1 MSEKRIVRAAAV
13 QISPNI
19 ERSDGTLNK
28 VCEAIDQAA
37 REGVQLM
44 VFPETFVPYYPYF
57 SFVRPP
63 V

>member
-13 QISPNI
+13 QISPDF

-37 REGVQLM
+37 RLK
-44 VFPETFVPYYPYF
+44 PSCRITRTFR
-57 SFVRPP
+57 SCGRQWPP
-63 V
+63 VPIT